1 MTDIRNGELLDLLR
15 NSSFFTETEVI
26 ALSYA
31 LKVGT
36 DMVLHYADGTMTQ
49 SKISDVSESTLDALA
64 VELRTPYYTQD
75 MDVETKRQMVE
86 KTLQWHYK
94 AGTVAA
100 VQEMVTTIFGK
111 GEVVEWFNF
120 TEGTQAP
127 GMFDIITNAQMT
139 EDMVEEFLKI
149 VERVKNVRSHIR
161 RILIERSAEL
171 TEYTA
176 GGGRTAP
183 KSNIFNHSNKEH
195 HPFVP
200 DYRGMGGISHPATR
214 TSTHSEKKRRAG
226 CAPYYAAS
234 CISHP
239 KTTV

>member
-1 MTDIRNGELLDLLR
+1 MTDIKNGELLDLLR
-15 NSSFFTETEVI
+15 DSPFYTDTEVI
-26 ALSYA
+26 ALSHA

-36 DMVLHYADGTMTQ
+36 DLVLKYAEGTMTQ
-49 SKISDVSESTLDALA
+49 AKMSDLSESTLDALA

-75 MDVETKRQMVE
+75 MDAETKRQMVE

-120 TEGTQAP
+120 TEGTQTP

-139 EDMVEEFLKI
+139 EDIVEEFLKI
-149 VERVKNVRSHIR
+149 VDRVKNVRSHIR

-171 TEYTA
+171 TEYA
-176 GGGRTAP
+176 AAGGRTAP

-195 HPFVP
+195 HPFIP

-214 TSTHSEKKRRAG
+214 ISTHSEKKRRAG

>member
-1 MTDIRNGELLDLLR
+1 MTDIKNGELLDLLR
-15 NSSFFTETEVI
+15 DSPFYTDTEVI
-26 ALSYA
+26 ALSHA

-36 DMVLHYADGTMTQ
+36 DLILKYAEGTMTQ
-49 SKISDVSESTLDALA
+49 AKMSDLSESTLDALA

-75 MDVETKRQMVE
+75 MDTETKRQMVE

-111 GEVVEWFNF
+111 GEVVEWFDF
-120 TEGTQAP
+120 TEGTQTP

-139 EDMVEEFLKI
+139 EDIVEEFLKI

-171 TEYTA
+171 TEYA
-176 GGGRTAP
+176 AAGGRTAP
-183 KSNIFNHSNKEH
+183 KNNIYNHSSKGH
-195 HPFVP
+195 HSVIP

-214 TSTHSEKKRRAG
+214 ISTHSEKKRRAG
-226 CAPYYAAS
+226 CTPYYAAS